1 MSVIRVGSSG
11 QYAAGWDAI
20 FGGAKAKPAGGARGA
35 KKGAKPGAKRA
46 KKATHAASSGKK
58 PAAVRKAK
66 NRRRK

>member
-20 FGGAKAKPAGGARGA
+20 FGGGKAKAAGGT
-35 KKGAKPGAKRA
+35 KRA
-46 KKATHAASSGKK
+46 KKAAKKAAKVAGSGKK